1 MQQPEAERLL
11 IIACGALV
19 TELRAVLNQA
29 GLAHVDVHWLP
40 APYHQRPEKIVPA
53 LRQVMEAK
61 AHSYDRVV
69 VGYADCGTGGL
80 LDAALEEFGGL
91 ERIPGDHCYEFF
103 AGADSFRA
111 IHDADLGTFF
121 LTDYLVKH
129 FDTLI
134 WGPLGMKKH
143 PELRDMYFGNYNRCV
158 YLTQTHGTDLVV
170 QAQAVADQ
178 LGLEFELIDTG
189 LAPFSETILTLTG
202 AK

>member
-1 MQQPEAERLL
+1 MQPEKAERLL

-19 TELRAVLNQA
+19 KELRAVLGQT
-29 GLAHVDVHWLP
+29 GLSHIDVHWLP

-53 LRQVMEAK
+53 LRKVVADK
-61 AHSYDRVV
+61 AAAYDRVV

-80 LDAALEEFGGL
+80 LDAALEDLGGL

-103 AGADSFRA
+103 AGADSFRK
-111 IHDADLGTFF
+111 IHDEDLGTFF

-134 WGPLGMKKH
+134 WGSLGMDKH
-143 PELRDMYFGNYNRCV
+143 PELRDLYFGNYNRCV
-158 YLTQTHGTDLVV
+158 YLNQTHGTDLVND
-170 QAQAVADQ
+170 AESIAKR
-178 LGLEFELIDTG
+178 LGLKFEMVETG
-189 LAPFSETILTLTG
+189 LKPFTETVLTLVG